1 MNYYRAS
8 ILLYSFLESTSPALS
23 GVQSVLAEF
32 LLPGTFM
39 PMAPGPEAWDQG
51 YPKRR
56 RRQHCLVAEELARC
70 LQPLLPPF
78 QGSRAAEPKQGP
90 DPKTKK
96 CKKGISICL
105 WIFVRLSAAILEIF
119 EFIQQGAVSS
129 DLRLALGWPA
139 GRSKNT
145 GKGAARVR
153 GPKGREGEGG
163 GRVWPQG
170 LNYSTCLTGPKSWLI
185 THVRDLKHTGDSPK

>member
-1 MNYYRAS
+1 M
-8 ILLYSFLESTSPALS
+8 
-23 GVQSVLAEF
+23 
-32 LLPGTFM
+32 
-39 PMAPGPEAWDQG
+39 
-51 YPKRR
+51 
-56 RRQHCLVAEELARC
+56 VAEELARC

-139 GRSKNT
+139 GE
-145 GKGAARVR
+145 ARIQ
-153 GPKGREGEGG
+153 GRERPGSG
-163 GRVWPQG
+163 
-170 LNYSTCLTGPKSWLI
+170 
-185 THVRDLKHTGDSPK
+185 DLKAGRGKEEGECGPRG